1 MATWFAWDETHLA
14 SCHVD
19 FSERGILIV
28 GFSHTDI
35 HIRAHESVP
44 RCAGPYY
51 GGHDDKDVACTYR
64 RAEARDRVR
73 DSAEY
78 ERSDH
83 ARHWPNDLVLV
94 IVRDL

>member
-19 FSERGILIV
+19 FSERGIKIV
-28 GFSHTDI
+28 RFSHAHI
-35 HIRAHESVP
+35 HIRAHEGVS
-44 RCAGPYY
+44 RGAGPDD
-51 GGHDDKDVACTYR
+51 GGHNDDDVACTNR

-83 ARHWPNDLVLV
+83 ARHWPNDLVHV